1 MSSVSRRVWVGAA
14 ALGAVGAGAWIGCNE
29 DARSKPPKEG
39 DMLRPTT
46 DVTPLSMPMR
56 KLGKTGAMVSA
67 VGIGGAHLGT
77 QTDEKESI
85 AIIRS
90 ALDRGVTFLDNCWDY
105 NGGKS
110 EERMGR
116 ALQNGYRDKAFLMTK
131 LDGRT
136 KGAAS
141 AQLDQSLKRLGVDMI
156 DLVQI
161 HEIIR

>member
-1 MSSVSRRVWVGAA
+1 
-14 ALGAVGAGAWIGCNE
+14 
-29 DARSKPPKEG
+29 SKPPKEG

-90 ALDRGVTFLDNCWDY
+90 ALDRGRDLSRQLL
-105 NGGKS
+105 GLQRRQERGSHGKS
-110 EERMGR
+110 AARGLSSKGLFDDEARWANERRGPAAAR
-116 ALQNGYRDKAFLMTK
+116 AVVT
-131 LDGRT
+131 
-136 KGAAS
+136 AA
-141 AQLDQSLKRLGVDMI
+141 ADR
-156 DLVQI
+156 
-161 HEIIR
+161 